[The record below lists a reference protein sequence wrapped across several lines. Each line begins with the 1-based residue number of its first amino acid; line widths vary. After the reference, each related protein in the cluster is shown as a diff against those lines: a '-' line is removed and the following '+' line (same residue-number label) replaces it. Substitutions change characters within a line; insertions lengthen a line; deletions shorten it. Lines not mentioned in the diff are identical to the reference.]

1 MLAVLFAKTLE
12 RPEWSPAKIKDV
24 TPEIVSR
31 FFDADSPFLKDVPS
45 LTPPV
50 DLTPGTPSNPRQYTL
65 PSEEEIGSVV
75 MGSHATGGGLG
86 VRIDE
91 LLARFAEL
99 RPGKMGVKEKVIE
112 VVQRKCEVTDNR
124 DGNRVWLKWI
134 HTK

>member
-1 MLAVLFAKTLE
+1 MHAVLFAKTLE

>member
-1 MLAVLFAKTLE
+1 VHAVLFAKTLE

>member
-1 MLAVLFAKTLE
+1 MLFAKTLE

>member
-1 MLAVLFAKTLE
+1 MQAVLVAKTSE
-12 RPEWSPAKIKDV
+12 RPEWSPSKIEDIS
-24 TPEIVSR
+24 PEIVSR
-31 FFDADSPFLKDVPS
+31 FFDTDSSIFLKDVPS
-45 LTPPV
+45 LNLSG
-50 DLTPGTPSNPRQYTL
+50 DLTSGTLSNPTKYAL

-75 MGSHATGGGLG
+75 LGSHATGGGMG
-86 VRIDE
+86 IRIDE

-134 HTK
+134 H

>member
-1 MLAVLFAKTLE
+1 VQAVLVLKTSE
-12 RPEWSPAKIKDV
+12 RPEWKPSRIKDV

-45 LTPPV
+45 LTLPD
-50 DLTPGTPSNPRQYTL
+50 DLTSETLSNPMKYAL

-75 MGSHATGGGLG
+75 LGSHATGGGLG
-86 VRIDE
+86 IRIDE
-91 LLARFAEL
+91 LLGRFAEL

-134 HTK
+134 H

>member
-1 MLAVLFAKTLE
+1 VQAVLFSKTSE

-31 FFDADSPFLKDVPS
+31 FFDAESLFLKDAPS
-45 LTPPV
+45 LSLPE
-50 DLTPGTPSNPRQYTL
+50 DLTPGTPCNPRKYTL

-99 RPGKMGVKEKVIE
+99 RPGKMGVKEKVLE